1 MILLKD
7 EEAIVAQAT
16 PVGSGAIAMIR
27 ISGNNAI
34 AVVDAVAQ
42 LPGNKSLVEQTSHTI
57 HYGWVVDQ
65 DNQHVDQVLF
75 LLMKAP
81 RTFTGQDVVE
91 ITCHNNQIIVEQ
103 IIDQLIMA
111 GARVAEAGEFTKR
124 AVLHEKIDLV
134 QAEAINDLIHAQT
147 SVAVK
152 ASLQQLDGSFSSWIS
167 KFERR
172 LIELIG
178 LCEASFEFID
188 EEMTFDEQIK
198 SKLDAL
204 QIDIA
209 QILET
214 FDKQQ
219 YVKEGVRIALVGAAN
234 AGKSSLFN
242 ALLNK
247 QRAIVTNIAGTTRDS
262 IEAGMFLEGSN
273 VTFIDTA
280 GIRKTTDVIEL
291 HGIDRSFQE
300 AAQADIVILVF
311 DAGYEYSLEEQK
323 QYQEI
328 VELYGHKTIVV
339 QNKIDQGSG
348 NFDFVKKEDV
358 VSVSAQQGTHVSQ
371 LRQIIV
377 DKVQDLLKQGQSPCL
392 LNMRQYNL
400 LLQLHQ
406 FLQQIQTSI
415 VNHIEYEIIAMEL
428 KQSIEKL
435 SELTGKTVSEN
446 AMDAVFKD
454 FCVGK

>member
-27 ISGNNAI
+27 VSGKNAI
-34 AVVDAVAQ
+34 GVTSLVAH
-42 LPGNKSLVEQTSHTI
+42 LPGKQSLLQKDSHTI
-57 HYGWVVDQ
+57 HYGWVVDGEK
-65 DNQHVDQVLF
+65 QHVDQVLF
-75 LLMKAP
+75 LLMKGP

-91 ITCHNNQIIVEQ
+91 ITCHNNQIVVEQ
-103 IIDQLIMA
+103 IIDELIKA

-124 AVLHEKIDLV
+124 AVLNEKIDLV

-147 SVAVK
+147 SAAVK
-152 ASLQQLDGSFSSWIS
+152 ASLQQLDGSFSSWIAV
-167 KFERR
+167 FERR
-172 LIELIG
+172 IIELVG

-188 EEMTFDEQIK
+188 EEMTFDQQIRE
-198 SKLDAL
+198 KLNVMQEEIA
-204 QIDIA
+204 DI
-209 QILET
+209 LKT

-219 YVKEGVRIALVGAAN
+219 YVREGVRIALVGAAN

-262 IEAGMFLEGSN
+262 IEAGMLLEGSN

-280 GIRKTTDVIEL
+280 GIRETDDVIEQ

-300 AAQADIVILVF
+300 VVQADIVVLVF
-311 DAGYEYSLEEQK
+311 DASYNYSAEEAQ
-323 QYQEI
+323 QYQNI
-328 VELYGHKTIVV
+328 VQKYQDKTIVV
-339 QNKIDQGSG
+339 QNKIDHGSQC
-348 NFDFVKKEDV
+348 FDFIDKKNM
-358 VSVSAQQGTHVSQ
+358 VSVSAQKGTNVALLQS
-371 LRQIIV
+371 RIV
-377 DKVQDLLKQGQSPCL
+377 DQIQALLDQGQSPCL
-392 LNMRQYNL
+392 LNKRQYNL
-400 LLQLHQ
+400 LLQLQQ
-406 FLQQIQTSI
+406 FLMKLQVLIQD
-415 VNHIEYEIIAMEL
+415 HIEYEIVAMEL
-428 KQSIEKL
+428 KQALEKL
-435 SELTGKTVSEN
+435 SELTGKTVAEN